1 MFTTNSQNT
10 EMTQMPVN
18 EQVHNTLHVQWVIVQ
33 SLKKKKKKRKT
44 ENLSHATI
52 WLKLEGMP
60 SEISQIQN
68 FATCIFIF

>member
-33 SLKKKKKKRKT
+33 SLKKKKKEKKDRK
-44 ENLSHATI
+44 
-52 WLKLEGMP
+52 P
-60 SEISQIQN
+60 
-68 FATCIFIF
+68 FTCYNMVKT